1 MRSSSL
7 MAAVGTVG
15 WALLIQVGAV
25 SPMTAPLAA
34 AILCGAVLDD
44 GAPF

>member
-1 MRSSSL
+1 MRSSTL

-15 WALLIQVGAV
+15 WTLLIQVGAV

-34 AILCGAVLDD
+34 TLLLGAVLDD